1 MKIQTISVYNLFF
14 KFFFFIFPFLLISG
28 PFLPDLFISII
39 SFFFII
45 YCIIYKKILFFKK
58 KLIIFFLIFYLYI
71 NLNSFFSFIP
81 MVSFSTTLPYIR
93 IILFSV
99 FTAYLLSNII
109 NLKQIIFYSF
119 FFSFFVLFCDSLIQ
133 MISGQNIL
141 GYPVINNR
149 ISSFFGGKLIMGS
162 YVTKVL
168 PILLAITYY
177 ENFKYINLLRF
188 LCISLA
194 GILVFLSAERTASFF
209 YIFTL
214 AVYLILLPN
223 KKQIIINFS
232 LLFLLF
238 AAFAFIKPSSTYKIY
253 QSSLEQIFEK
263 KTNKERGF
271 NIFSYRHEMHFL
283 TAYKMFM
290 DRILIGHGVKSF
302 RYLCDDSRYSTKNK
316 IIDDNKIFA
325 PIDGYVFTILGDPT
339 ILYLVP
345 IVKKNEFI
353 ENLKKF
359 NIRELNKFDSN
370 AHHILDN
377 FIDNNS
383 IYKFTYYKES
393 LLLLNVQDST
403 YINKGDYIFS
413 SNEHAN
419 GCNTHPHNIH
429 LQILAETGLIG
440 YFFLL
445 SFIIYLIAQFFKV
458 AINIIFKKELKNKR
472 KNLSFLFI
480 LLGLIQAL
488 FPIIPSGNIFNNW
501 ISVVFFFQ
509 LAFLFNYLYYNKK
522 INK

>member
-1 MKIQTISVYNLFF
+1 
-14 KFFFFIFPFLLISG
+14 
-28 PFLPDLFISII
+28 
-39 SFFFII
+39 
-45 YCIIYKKILFFKK
+45 
-58 KLIIFFLIFYLYI
+58 
-71 NLNSFFSFIP
+71 
-81 MVSFSTTLPYIR
+81 
-93 IILFSV
+93 
-99 FTAYLLSNII
+99 
-109 NLKQIIFYSF
+109 
-119 FFSFFVLFCDSLIQ
+119 

-141 GYPVINNR
+141 GYPLINNR

-263 KTNKERGF
+263 KTNKEREF
-271 NIFSYRHEMHFL
+271 NIFSYRHEMHYL

-290 DRILIGHGVKSF
+290 DKTLIGHGVKSF

-403 YINKGDYIFS
+403 YINKGDFIFS

-419 GCNTHPHNIH
+419 GCNTHPHNC
-429 LQILAETGLIG
+429 
-440 YFFLL
+440 LL
-445 SFIIYLIAQFFKV
+445 YTSDA
-458 AINIIFKKELKNKR
+458 ADE
-472 KNLSFLFI
+472 
-480 LLGLIQAL
+480 
-488 FPIIPSGNIFNNW
+488 
-501 ISVVFFFQ
+501 
-509 LAFLFNYLYYNKK
+509 
-522 INK
+522 

>member
-1 MKIQTISVYNLFF
+1 MNIQIKNSYNLFF
-14 KFFFFIFPFLLISG
+14 KFFFSIFPFLLISG

-39 SFFFII
+39 SLFFII
-45 YCIIYKKILFFKK
+45 YCIIYKKIFFFKK

-71 NLNSFFSFIP
+71 NVNSFFSFIP
-81 MVSFSTTLPYIR
+81 IVSFSTTLPYIR

-99 FTAYLLSNII
+99 FTAYLLSNIT
-109 NLKQIIFYSF
+109 NLKKIIFYSF
-119 FFSFFVLFCDSLIQ
+119 FFSYVVLFCDSLIQ
-133 MISGQNIL
+133 LMSGQNIL
-141 GYPVINNR
+141 GYPIINSR

-168 PILLAITYY
+168 PILLAITYF
-177 ENFKYINLLRF
+177 ENFKYSNLLRF
-188 LCISLA
+188 LCVSLA

-209 YIFTL
+209 YIFTV

-238 AAFAFIKPSSTYKIY
+238 VAMSFIKPSSVNKIY
-253 QSSLEQIFEK
+253 QSTLEQIFEK
-263 KTNKERGF
+263 KTAKEKGF
-271 NIFSYRHEMHFL
+271 NIFSYRHEMHYL

-290 DRILIGHGVKSF
+290 DRTLIGHGVKSF

-325 PIDGYVFTILGDPT
+325 PINGYVFIILGEAT

-345 IVKKNEFI
+345 IEKKNEFI
-353 ENLKKF
+353 ENLEKF
-359 NIRELNKFDSN
+359 NIRELNKINFN
-370 AHHILDN
+370 AHRILDS
-377 FIDNNS
+377 FAENNS
-383 IYKFTYYKES
+383 IYKFTNYNKT
-393 LLLLNVQDST
+393 LLLFNVQDST
-403 YINKGDYIFS
+403 YVNKGDYIFS
-413 SNEHAN
+413 SNDHAN

-440 YFFLL
+440 YFFLF

-458 AINIIFKKELKNKR
+458 TINIIFKKELKNKR

-480 LLGLIQAL
+480 LLSLIQAL

-501 ISVVFFFQ
+501 ISVLFFFQ